1 MRVYISK
8 EKGRKDVQSED
19 KGMIYS
25 RNLQNQT

>member
-1 MRVYISK
+1 MRVYFSK
-8 EKGRKDVQSED
+8 EKERKDVQSED